1 MRTRSRLDA
10 MAEERWRPQD
20 SSSVR
25 SVWIWRSF
33 LLLSLVATGIVI
45 IFATNGKTGY
55 AAAWGVI
62 AVGWFAIS
70 MWLWNQHNKLDG
82 N

>member
-1 MRTRSRLDA
+1 

-62 AVGWFAIS
+62 ALGWFAIS